1 MQTEIVRKRMN
12 REFRVK
18 VNYGSMSLLVGWE
31 GLVNL
36 LGRHRAYLCVC
47 EALESKTDKW
57 TWKSRKGLKLSFY
70 VK

>member
-1 MQTEIVRKRMN
+1 METQVVRKRMN

-18 VNYGSMSLLVGWE
+18 VNHGSLSVLVGWE
-31 GLVNL
+31 GLVRL
-36 LGRHRAYLCVC
+36 VGRNRAFLCVC

-57 TWKSRKGLKLSFY
+57 TWKSRKGFKLSFY

>member
-1 MQTEIVRKRMN
+1 METEVIRKRMN

-18 VNYGSMSLLVGWE
+18 ANHGSMSVLVGWD
-31 GLVNL
+31 GLVGL
-36 LGRHRAYLCVC
+36 VGRTRAFLCVC
-47 EALESKTDKW
+47 EALGSKSDKW